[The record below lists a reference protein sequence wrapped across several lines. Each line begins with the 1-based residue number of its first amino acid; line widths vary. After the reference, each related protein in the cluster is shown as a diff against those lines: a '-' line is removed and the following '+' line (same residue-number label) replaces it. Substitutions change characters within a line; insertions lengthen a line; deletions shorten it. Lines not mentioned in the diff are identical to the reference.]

1 MHNFNWPLAG
11 PLGGAHGTLNFY
23 GTPVENR
30 LTTVCLFPSM
40 CNACVYCD
48 NRQDKVVAV
57 ASMNMDPVV
66 AQAAQMMLHN
76 QVITK
81 REIK

>member
-1 MHNFNWPLAG
+1 MSW
-11 PLGGAHGTLNFY
+11 
-23 GTPVENR
+23 
-30 LTTVCLFPSM
+30 VC
-40 CNACVYCD
+40 A

-81 REIK
+81 AEIK